1 MRRLTS
7 FCFLASLFCVTFE
20 KIHWNFAGTV
30 SLADVLAILF
40 LVSFVAS
47 TKRATVPRTTVVLLG
62 FFGAFLLVYLAG
74 YFNLTDSDS
83 LQQWAKGL
91 AKWLI
96 HFAFLAAA
104 VVWISRRGQW
114 YFWRALGWFSAGIV
128 ANATYGILQL
138 LDARRGGNLD
148 STLLSP
154 ITGGA
159 SQINIYGRVEGAVVY
174 RPNAVTGDP
183 NHLGIMLIVPLLV
196 LAPLY
201 LRLERGHPWRK
212 WLMLTI
218 AFLLFVEAATL
229 SRSGVLGLLV
239 GALLLAIPYRRYLV
253 SWQLLVP
260 IGTAVG
266 VLLVIVLTRRHFF
279 EVLLGTR
286 VATGGKS
293 ESAHF
298 SIYGFVPQILH
309 THPVFGLG
317 LNTFSVYY
325 EFVTGKSN
333 WGPHSYFVALIVETG
348 LVGTALFGLFM
359 VWVFGRLHRAR
370 ALGRA
375 LAASGDPLAARV
387 RPLAWGFTAAIA
399 GTLAANAFYLTIQ
412 FYYFYAL
419 TALALSV
426 PVVFARRPR

>member
-1 MRRLTS
+1 MRRVTS
-7 FCFLASLFCVTFE
+7 FFFLAALFCVTFE

-40 LVSFVAS
+40 LISFVA
-47 TKRATVPRTTVVLLG
+47 TTARFVVPRTTVVLLG
-62 FFGAFLLVYLAG
+62 FFAAFLLVYLAG

-91 AKWLI
+91 IKWSI

-104 VVWISRRGQW
+104 VVWIARRGQR
-114 YFWRALGWFSAGIV
+114 YFWRSLGWFSAGIV
-128 ANATYGILQL
+128 ANGLYGLLQL

-148 STLLSP
+148 ALLLSP
-154 ITGGA
+154 LTGGA
-159 SQINIYGRVEGAVVY
+159 SQINIYGRVNGVVVY
-174 RPNAVTGDP
+174 RPNAMTGDP

-201 LRLERGHPWRK
+201 LRLEKGNPWRK
-212 WLMLTI
+212 WLMATI
-218 AFLLFVEAATL
+218 AFLFFVEVATL
-229 SRSGVLGLLV
+229 SRSGLLGLGV
-239 GALLLAIPYRRYLV
+239 GALILAVPYRRYLL

-260 IGTAVG
+260 IGG
-266 VLLVIVLTRRHFF
+266 VLVLLLGIIVTHKHFF
-279 EVLLGTR
+279 STVIGTR

-293 ESAHF
+293 ENAHF
-298 SIYGFVPQILH
+298 SIYSFVPQILH

-325 EFVTGKSN
+325 EFVTGKTN

-348 LVGTALFGLFM
+348 VVGTALFTAFM
-359 VWVFGRLHRAR
+359 VWVFHRLHKAR
-370 ALGRA
+370 DLGRA
-375 LAASGDPLAARV
+375 LAAVGDPLAARV
-387 RPLAWGFTAAIA
+387 RPLAWGFTAALA
-399 GTLAANAFYLTIQ
+399 GTLASNIFYLTMQ

-419 TALALSV
+419 MALALAV
-426 PVVFARRPR
+426 PVVFAQRER